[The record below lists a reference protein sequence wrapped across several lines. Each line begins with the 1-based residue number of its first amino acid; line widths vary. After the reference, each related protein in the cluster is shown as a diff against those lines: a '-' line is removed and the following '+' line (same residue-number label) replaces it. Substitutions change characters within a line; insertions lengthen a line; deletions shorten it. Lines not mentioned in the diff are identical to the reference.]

1 MLKMINEY
9 LINRLKHHLSF
20 EPTGSQYEAMSVIAN
35 FLSSSDKKPVLILKG
50 YAGTGKTSLVASF
63 VKTLDEFS
71 IKSVLTAP
79 TGRAAK
85 VLSSM
90 VGKPAYTVHKKIYR
104 QISAKDGF
112 GGFNLNK
119 NLSKDTV
126 FIVDEASMI
135 SNEYQG
141 NSVFGSGMLL
151 NDLLQ
156 FVFEA
161 PNCRLM
167 LIGDTAQLPP
177 VGLEL
182 SPALDETTFNNLDFN
197 LFSVEMTDVLRQ
209 SNQSGILYNATN
221 LRKMLNDNKPVTKF
235 PKFSIS
241 KFPDIKSISGAE
253 FQEELNKCY
262 DLYGLEETLVICRTN
277 KYANLYNKSIRNSI
291 LFREEELS
299 SGDYLLVMKNNY
311 HWLKENEAAY
321 FIANGDIIRVKRVKK
336 HYNLY
341 GYRFVD
347 LTCEMIDYKEYELYV
362 RVILDSIV
370 SDGPGFSQTEQEAFF
385 KTVLEDYSDE
395 PSMKK
400 RYELT
405 RQNDFYNS
413 LQIKFAYSMTCH
425 KSQGGQWKAVFIDLG
440 YFTNEYL
447 SRELVRWLY
456 TAVTRAVDRV
466 YLVNFPKEFF

>member
-1 MLKMINEY
+1 MIFEH
-9 LINRLKHHLSF
+9 LINRLKYHLSF
-20 EPTGSQYEAMSVIAN
+20 EPTGSQQEAMCVIAN
-35 FLSSSDKKPVLILKG
+35 FLSSSSNKPVLILKG

-90 VGKPAYTVHKKIYR
+90 VGKPAYTIHKKIYR
-104 QISAKDGF
+104 QISSKDGF
-112 GGFNLNK
+112 GGFILNK

-135 SNEYQG
+135 SNELQG

-151 NDLLQ
+151 NDLLK

-167 LIGDTAQLPP
+167 LIGDSAQLPP
-177 VGLEL
+177 VSLEL
-182 SPALDETTFNNLDFN
+182 SPALDEATFNNQDYSIFT
-197 LFSVEMTDVLRQ
+197 VEMTDVLRQ
-209 SNQSGILYNATN
+209 SNHSGILYNATC
-221 LRKMLNDNKPVTKF
+221 LRKMLNENKLIDKF
-235 PKFSIS
+235 PKFTLS
-241 KFPDIKSISGAE
+241 KFPDIKSISAAE
-253 FQEELNKCY
+253 FQEELNRCY
-262 DLYGLEETLVICRTN
+262 DMYGLEDTLVICRTN
-277 KYANLYNKSIRNSI
+277 KRANMYNQGIRNSI

-311 HWLKENEAAY
+311 HWLKENETVN

-336 HYNLY
+336 YYNLY
-341 GYRFVD
+341 GYRFID
-347 LTCEMIDYKEYELYV
+347 LTCQMIDYKEYELDV

-370 SDGPGFSQTEQEAFF
+370 SEGPGLSQVEQEAFF

-405 RQNDFYNS
+405 RENDFYNA

-440 YFTNEYL
+440 YFTKEYL
-447 SRELVRWLY
+447 SRELIRWLY
-456 TAVTRAVDRV
+456 TAVTRAVERI
-466 YLVNFPKEFF
+466 YLVNFPKDFF